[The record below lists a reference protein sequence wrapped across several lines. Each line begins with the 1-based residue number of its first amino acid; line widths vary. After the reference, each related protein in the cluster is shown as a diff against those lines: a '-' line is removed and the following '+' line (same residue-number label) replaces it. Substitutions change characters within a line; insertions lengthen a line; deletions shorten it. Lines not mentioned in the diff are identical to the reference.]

1 MATTTLLLA
10 GAAWTL
16 PDGMTDNTSAIQA
29 ALNRYNE
36 LYFPGGVYLVS
47 DTLTVPA
54 GSRLWMGKGLMP
66 NQDPFPYFSSSAP
79 WGSTRVDAASQGIYL
94 VPGASRFSDPN
105 TQRPLFHVLGKG
117 TGKPTYISGFA
128 VFHYAP
134 GGIPLVWEA
143 DQSSAMFDSH
153 FHRRNNQYAEY
164 FYTSSTNEALS
175 VSNQPTIWIKS
186 GGYIENA
193 WCPNGCPVLGDA
205 NIAGGFYITSTEP
218 LWLYTI
224 QPEHYTH
231 FGLVLDGASNVTI
244 VHTQYERAL
253 PPFVP
258 AGWSAGTCPGTVQD
272 FSQFMMLKSSS
283 NIHISNAL
291 VGAHSPD
298 RSFDILVQNCH
309 NTRIFAA
316 DGWISTPMIKEIVGG
331 TTTYYNCDVNPDVL
345 ATYIGDPNYP
355 CTAGNYIGFFGGYVR
370 SP

>member
-79 WGSTRVDAASQGIYL
+79 WGSTSVDAASQGIYL

-128 VFHYAP
+128 V
-134 GGIPLVWEA
+134 
-143 DQSSAMFDSH
+143 
-153 FHRRNNQYAEY
+153 
-164 FYTSSTNEALS
+164 
-175 VSNQPTIWIKS
+175 S

-205 NIAGGFYITSTEP
+205 NVAGGFYITSTEP

-316 DGWISTPMIKEIVGG
+316 YGWISTPIIKEIVGR
-331 TTTYYNCDVNPDVL
+331 TNTYYNCDVNPDVL
-345 ATYIGDPNYP
+345 TTYMADPNYP
-355 CTAGNYIGFFGGYVR
+355 CTVSNYFGFFGGYVR
-370 SP
+370 RP